1 MASGIP
7 STAGILVAALALAA
21 CNRAPTAPAAQSHS
35 ASSQAAAS
43 ELAEPPDPRFIGRVW
58 VSTKPGSPRGSMLV
72 FLPDRSLLMDSC
84 WETYRISKWGVAGER
99 IRWLEDTIPIE
110 ADVQMRGK
118 DQLTLQIAGRDEVE
132 TFVAASVPFVCPDMP
147 R

>member
-1 MASGIP
+1 MASSVSGT
-7 STAGILVAALALAA
+7 SGILVAALALAA
-21 CNRAPTAPAAQSHS
+21 CNRAPTAPAAQPQS
-35 ASSQAAAS
+35 ATSQTTVA
-43 ELAEPPDPRFIGRVW
+43 ELAEPPDPGFIGRVW
-58 VSTKPGSPRGSMLV
+58 VSTRPGSPRGSMLV

-118 DQLTLQIAGRDEVE
+118 DQLVLQIAGRDEAE
-132 TFVAASVPFVCPDMP
+132 TFVAANVPFVCPDMP